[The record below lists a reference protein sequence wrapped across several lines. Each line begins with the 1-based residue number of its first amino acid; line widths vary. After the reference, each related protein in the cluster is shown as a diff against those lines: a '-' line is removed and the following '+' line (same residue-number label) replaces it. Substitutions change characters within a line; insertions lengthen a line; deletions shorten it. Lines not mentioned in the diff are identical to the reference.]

1 MQMKIND
8 FRLNSDYATLKNDTY
23 NNTISVTITA
33 GTVVDLNVYDH
44 VIASTTMSIGTRNA
58 GLRARGNSSR
68 NSTWVI
74 GTTIYSLISTNNQG
88 EMSIWC
94 TLRRTNPGILQL
106 LITSETV
113 PGAPLVTILETQTIT
128 FKFATFLSPFNT

>member
-1 MQMKIND
+1 MKINNYI
-8 FRLNSDYATLKNDTY
+8 LNSDYATLKNDTY

-44 VIASTTMSIGTRNA
+44 VIASTTMSIGTKNA

-68 NSTWVI
+68 NSTWAI
-74 GTTIYSLISTNNQG
+74 GTTIYSLISTDYQG

-94 TLRRTNPGILQL
+94 TLRRISPTTLQL
-106 LITSETV
+106 LVTSETAQ
-113 PGAPLVTILETQTIT
+113 GSPLITILETQTIT